1 MSSLIKLSAEELKDY
16 LPASD
21 ISSVE
26 QNKESVYKIEN
37 LSGVPEKIDPLINV
51 EISLRGGERVGL
63 FAKENGK
70 KC

>member
-1 MSSLIKLSAEELKDY
+1 MSNLKKLSERELRDY

-37 LSGVPEKIDPLINV
+37 FSYVPEKTDPLINV

-63 FAKENGK
+63 FTEKNDN